1 MVLLTMIRCADSA
14 TPVPVPDQGSSPTD
28 SQPPTLPFNPPG
40 PPRTYSH
47 ILIYI
52 QKQPAKQHTSKMME
66 ELDAMQSDPVPTLED
81 RLANMD
87 FSEKM
92 LDLCFILDTTGSMGS
107 YITAATQNIELICD
121 EIINSE
127 RLASPE
133 CLRIGLIA
141 YRDHP
146 PQDMSYVTLKFGFTS
161 NPKAVKEN
169 LKTLWASGGGDGPE
183 AVTAAM
189 HEALTLDWRP
199 QASKMAVLITDAPP
213 HGIGEYGDGF
223 SRGDPSGHDPLQ
235 LARKMAQTGISLFV
249 VACEPAFS
257 GYSYSNDFFRAIASI
272 TSATMLPLTTA
283 NLLPHVI
290 VGSAFEQMD
299 MERLI
304 REVGHAVA
312 ERVAVGQE
320 SVDDIAKELHEKL
333 LLRNESTKQ
342 LIVEDIY
349 RDSPEARHNVEVWLN
364 AFDIQAARP
373 NLKRIIGSRFTEKYL
388 QSRYSA
394 ASTSASSS
402 ARIYPLPLPSRKKTG
417 TGSTRRRTSTS
428 SPSRQVIS
436 DFKVFAT
443 NTPKTFSDYSR
454 SSTSP
459 PSKPFHSSPL
469 KDRNSST
476 WAAGGLSSD
485 SEQDEDDL
493 QGDHPT
499 HLQSSQP
506 VDQLLAK
513 QSPSRPPTTETSA
526 PSQAVD
532 VKQDPISF
540 AQARRITTSAAWRI
554 IRT

>member
-1 MVLLTMIRCADSA
+1 
-14 TPVPVPDQGSSPTD
+14 
-28 SQPPTLPFNPPG
+28 
-40 PPRTYSH
+40 
-47 ILIYI
+47 
-52 QKQPAKQHTSKMME
+52 MME

-146 PQDMSYVTLKFGFTS
+146 PQDMSYVTLKFAFTS

-169 LKTLWASGGGDGPE
+169 LKALWASGGGDGPE

-349 RDSPEARHNVEVWLN
+349 RDSPEARHNVEVWSN
-364 AFDIQAARP
+364 AFDIQAAKP
-373 NLKRIIGSRFTEKYL
+373 NLKRIIGSRFTDKYL

-394 ASTSASSS
+394 ASTTASSS
-402 ARIYPLPLPSRKKTG
+402 AARIYPLPLPSRKKVG

-436 DFKVFAT
+436 DFKVFST
-443 NTPKTFSDYSR
+443 NTPKTFSDHSR

-469 KDRNSST
+469 KDRNSSS
-476 WAAGGLSSD
+476 WAGGGLSSD
-485 SEQDEDDL
+485 SEADDEDDHHHHLDQLNL
-493 QGDHPT
+493 QANKPADDLRSSKQQNPSHPPT
-499 HLQSSQP
+499 SNQSSN
-506 VDQLLAK
+506 
-513 QSPSRPPTTETSA
+513 PP
-526 PSQAVD
+526 PQAVD

>member
-1 MVLLTMIRCADSA
+1 
-14 TPVPVPDQGSSPTD
+14 
-28 SQPPTLPFNPPG
+28 
-40 PPRTYSH
+40 
-47 ILIYI
+47 
-52 QKQPAKQHTSKMME
+52 ME

-235 LARKMAQTGISLFV
+235 LARKMAQAGISLFV

-312 ERVAVGQE
+312 ERVVVGIQ

-364 AFDIQAARP
+364 AFDIQAAKP

-388 QSRYSA
+388 QSRYSSISSSS
-394 ASTSASSS
+394 STSTSTST
-402 ARIYPLPLPSRKKTG
+402 RIYPLPLPSRKKKTSPS
-417 TGSTRRRTSTS
+417 STMNRKQASTS
-428 SPSRQVIS
+428 SPSRQVVS
-436 DFKVFAT
+436 DFKVFSNT
-443 NTPKTFSDYSR
+443 TPKSFSDYSGK
-454 SSTSP
+454 SSSNSP
-459 PSKPFHSSPL
+459 PSIKPSFNSSPL
-469 KDRNSST
+469 KDVKSNAWTRGTSSED
-476 WAAGGLSSD
+476 D
-485 SEQDEDDL
+485 SEADDDDDQDDNDNDDEHSHH
-493 QGDHPT
+493 QDPCPP
-499 HLQSSQP
+499 SSSL
-506 VDQLLAK
+506 DQLHLG
-513 QSPSRPPTTETSA
+513 
-526 PSQAVD
+526 VD

>member
-1 MVLLTMIRCADSA
+1 ML
-14 TPVPVPDQGSSPTD
+14 Q
-28 SQPPTLPFNPPG
+28 
-40 PPRTYSH
+40 
-47 ILIYI
+47 
-52 QKQPAKQHTSKMME
+52 
-66 ELDAMQSDPVPTLED
+66 ELNAIQSDSIPALEHG
-81 RLANMD
+81 LAHMD
-87 FSEKM
+87 FSDKM

-127 RLASPE
+127 RLASPD

-169 LKTLWASGGGDGPE
+169 LKKLWASGGGDGPE

-189 HEALTLDWRP
+189 YDALSLDWRP

-223 SRGDPSGHDPLQ
+223 NKGDPSGHDPLQ
-235 LARKMAQTGISLFV
+235 LARKMAQVGISLFV

-312 ERVAVGQE
+312 ERVVVGQE
-320 SVDDIAKELHEKL
+320 SVDDIARELHEKL

-349 RDSPEARHNVEVWLN
+349 RDSPEAQHNVEVWLN
-364 AFDIQAARP
+364 AVDIQSARP

-388 QSRYSA
+388 QSRYSS
-394 ASTSASSS
+394 ASGASSS
-402 ARIYPLPLPSRKKTG
+402 TKLYPIPLPSKKKT
-417 TGSTRRRTSTS
+417 SSSSAARRRTSTC
-428 SPSRQVIS
+428 SPSRQVLS
-436 DFKVFAT
+436 DFKVFST
-443 NTPKTFSDYSR
+443 HTPKSFSEHGR
-454 SSTSP
+454 SSISP
-459 PSKPFHSSPL
+459 PSRPSNSSPL
-469 KDRNSST
+469 KGSRGSSNWDRCD
-476 WAAGGLSSD
+476 SD
-485 SEQDEDDL
+485 ADD
-493 QGDHPT
+493 D
-499 HLQSSQP
+499 QP
-506 VDQLLAK
+506 PDKL
-513 QSPSRPPTTETSA
+513 
-526 PSQAVD
+526 SQAPDQKSPPAANPTAGSSSHQGVD

-540 AQARRITTSAAWRI
+540 AQARRITTSAAWRA

>member
-1 MVLLTMIRCADSA
+1 
-14 TPVPVPDQGSSPTD
+14 
-28 SQPPTLPFNPPG
+28 
-40 PPRTYSH
+40 
-47 ILIYI
+47 
-52 QKQPAKQHTSKMME
+52 ME
-66 ELDAMQSDPVPTLED
+66 ELDAIDTDQIPILED
-81 RLANMD
+81 RLAHID

-161 NPKAVKEN
+161 NPKTVQQH
-169 LKTLWASGGGDGPE
+169 LKSLWASGGGDGPE

-189 HEALTLDWRP
+189 YDALTLDWRP
-199 QASKMAVLITDAPP
+199 QASRMAVLITDAPP

-223 SRGDPSGHDPLQ
+223 SKGDPSGHDPLQ
-235 LARKMAQTGISLFV
+235 LARTMAQNGISLFV

-257 GYSYSNDFFRAIASI
+257 GYTYSNDFFRAIASI

-312 ERVAVGQE
+312 ERVVGGQE
-320 SVDDIAKELHEKL
+320 SVDDVARELHEKL

-342 LIVEDIY
+342 LVVEDIY
-349 RDSPEARHNVEVWLN
+349 RDSPEAQHNVSVWLN
-364 AFDIQAARP
+364 APDIQSARP
-373 NLKRIIGSRFTEKYL
+373 NLKRITSSRFTDKYL
-388 QSRYSA
+388 QSRYSSA
-394 ASTSASSS
+394 YASSS
-402 ARIYPLPLPSRKKTG
+402 SSAKIYPIPLPSRKKPE
-417 TGSTRRRTSTS
+417 SSARRCTSTS

-436 DFKVFAT
+436 DFKVFST
-443 NTPKTFSDYSR
+443 TTPKSFSDYG
-454 SSTSP
+454 SSVSP
-459 PSKPFHSSPL
+459 PSKTFNSSPL
-469 KDRNSST
+469 KDRNRSS
-476 WAAGGLSSD
+476 WKSSSSD
-485 SEQDEDDL
+485 SETDDDNHNL
-493 QGDHPT
+493 ANDKSFDVAQA
-499 HLQSSQP
+499 SST
-506 VDQLLAK
+506 
-513 QSPSRPPTTETSA
+513 SITSA
-526 PSQAVD
+526 TSIPSPDPPQQGID
-532 VKQDPISF
+532 VKQDSISF
-540 AQARRITTSAAWRI
+540 DQARRITTSAAWRT

>member
-1 MVLLTMIRCADSA
+1 M
-14 TPVPVPDQGSSPTD
+14 Q
-28 SQPPTLPFNPPG
+28 
-40 PPRTYSH
+40 
-47 ILIYI
+47 
-52 QKQPAKQHTSKMME
+52 
-66 ELDAMQSDPVPTLED
+66 ELDAIQSDSIHDLED
-81 RLANMD
+81 GLASMD

-146 PQDMSYVTLKFGFTS
+146 PQDMSYVTLKFEFTS
-161 NPKAVKEN
+161 DVKVVKQN
-169 LKTLWASGGGDGPE
+169 LNGLWASGGGDGPE

-189 HEALTLDWRP
+189 HDALTLDWRP
-199 QASKMAVLITDAPP
+199 QASRMAVLITDAPP

-223 SRGDPSGHDPLQ
+223 SRGDPSGHDPLH
-235 LARKMAQTGISLFV
+235 LARKMAQNGISLFV

-312 ERVAVGQE
+312 ERVVSGQE
-320 SVDDIAKELHEKL
+320 SVDDVAKELHEKL

-364 AFDIQAARP
+364 AVDIQSARP
-373 NLKRIIGSRFTEKYL
+373 NLKRITGSRFTDKYL
-388 QSRYSA
+388 SSRYSA
-394 ASTSASSS
+394 SSASSS
-402 ARIYPLPLPSRKKTG
+402 ATARIYPIPLPSRKKT
-417 TGSTRRRTSTS
+417 SSAPTRRRTSTA
-428 SPSRQVIS
+428 SPSRQIIS
-436 DFKVFAT
+436 DFKAFST
-443 NTPKTFSDYSR
+443 HSPKSFSDHGR

-459 PSKPFHSSPL
+459 PSKPFSTSPL
-469 KDRNSST
+469 KNRYRLNQANS
-476 WAAGGLSSD
+476 SSD
-485 SEQDEDDL
+485 SEAEEEDQSDRFDRDAPIRTSNPTSTSPKPSSGASP
-493 QGDHPT
+493 QG
-499 HLQSSQP
+499 
-506 VDQLLAK
+506 
-513 QSPSRPPTTETSA
+513 
-526 PSQAVD
+526 VD

-540 AQARRITTSAAWRI
+540 AQARRITTSAAWRT

>member
-1 MVLLTMIRCADSA
+1 
-14 TPVPVPDQGSSPTD
+14 
-28 SQPPTLPFNPPG
+28 
-40 PPRTYSH
+40 
-47 ILIYI
+47 
-52 QKQPAKQHTSKMME
+52 MME
-66 ELDAMQSDPVPTLED
+66 ELDAMQADPIPTLED

-127 RLASPE
+127 RLASPD

-161 NPKAVKEN
+161 SPKEVKES
-169 LKTLWASGGGDGPE
+169 LKSLWASGGGDGPE

-235 LARKMAQTGISLFV
+235 LARKMAQAGISMFV

-364 AFDIQAARP
+364 AFDIQAAKP
-373 NLKRIIGSRFTEKYL
+373 NLRRIIGSRFTEKYL

-394 ASTSASSS
+394 ASASSSSS
-402 ARIYPLPLPSRKKTG
+402 ARIYPLPLPSRKKASGTSTG
-417 TGSTRRRTSTS
+417 GRRRTSTS

-436 DFKVFAT
+436 DFKVFST
-443 NTPKTFSDYSR
+443 NTPRTFSEHSR
-454 SSTSP
+454 ASTSP

-469 KDRNSST
+469 KDRHHSSG
-476 WAAGGLSSD
+476 WAGGSGLSSD
-485 SEQDEDDL
+485 SDEDDE
-493 QGDHPT
+493 QQQEQQQQQ
-499 HLQSSQP
+499 QSHRAELSH
-506 VDQLLAK
+506 DEKRAAEA
-513 QSPSRPPTTETSA
+513 QSPTCA
-526 PSQAVD
+526 PNAFSKAAQAVD

>member
-1 MVLLTMIRCADSA
+1 
-14 TPVPVPDQGSSPTD
+14 
-28 SQPPTLPFNPPG
+28 
-40 PPRTYSH
+40 
-47 ILIYI
+47 
-52 QKQPAKQHTSKMME
+52 MME

-235 LARKMAQTGISLFV
+235 LARKMAQAGISLYNFSDDV
-249 VACEPAFS
+249 TLNDCEF
-257 GYSYSNDFFRAIASI
+257 I
-272 TSATMLPLTTA
+272 TTCDCW
-283 NLLPHVI
+283 
-290 VGSAFEQMD
+290 VGFEQMD

-312 ERVAVGQE
+312 ERVVVGIQ

-364 AFDIQAARP
+364 AFDIQAAKP

-388 QSRYSA
+388 QSRYSSISSSS
-394 ASTSASSS
+394 STSTSTST
-402 ARIYPLPLPSRKKTG
+402 RIYPLPLPSRKKKTSPS
-417 TGSTRRRTSTS
+417 STMNRKQASTS
-428 SPSRQVIS
+428 SPSRQVVS
-436 DFKVFAT
+436 DFKVFSNT
-443 NTPKTFSDYSR
+443 TPKSFSDYSGK
-454 SSTSP
+454 SSSNSP
-459 PSKPFHSSPL
+459 PSIKPSFNSSPL
-469 KDRNSST
+469 KDVKSNAWTRGTSSED
-476 WAAGGLSSD
+476 D
-485 SEQDEDDL
+485 SEADDDDDQDDNDNDDEHSHH
-493 QGDHPT
+493 QDPCPP
-499 HLQSSQP
+499 SSSL
-506 VDQLLAK
+506 DQLHLG
-513 QSPSRPPTTETSA
+513 
-526 PSQAVD
+526 VD

>member
-1 MVLLTMIRCADSA
+1 
-14 TPVPVPDQGSSPTD
+14 
-28 SQPPTLPFNPPG
+28 
-40 PPRTYSH
+40 
-47 ILIYI
+47 
-52 QKQPAKQHTSKMME
+52 ME
-66 ELDAMQSDPVPTLED
+66 ELDAMASNSIPTLED

-146 PQDMSYVTLKFGFTS
+146 PQDMSYITLKFDFTS
-161 NPKAVKEN
+161 NPKIVQEH
-169 LKTLWASGGGDGPE
+169 LKSLWASGGGDGPE

-199 QASKMAVLITDAPP
+199 QASRMAVLITDAPP

-223 SRGDPSGHDPLQ
+223 SKGDPSGHDPLQ
-235 LARKMAQTGISLFV
+235 LARTMAQNGISLFV

-257 GYSYSNDFFRAIASI
+257 GYMYSNDFFRAITNI
-272 TSATMLPLTTA
+272 TSAMMLPLTTA

-299 MERLI
+299 MERLV

-312 ERVAVGQE
+312 ERVVGGQE
-320 SVDDIAKELHEKL
+320 SVDDVARELHEKL

-342 LIVEDIY
+342 LVVEDIY
-349 RDSPEARHNVEVWLN
+349 RDTPEARHNVEVWLS
-364 AFDIQAARP
+364 APDIQTAKP
-373 NLKRIIGSRFTEKYL
+373 LLKKIIGSRFTDKYL
-388 QSRYSA
+388 QSRYTA
-394 ASTSASSS
+394 AFSSTSSSS
-402 ARIYPLPLPSRKKTG
+402 TRVYPIPLPSRKK
-417 TGSTRRRTSTS
+417 STHTPLKNSIRRTSTSTTTS

-436 DFKVFAT
+436 DFKVFSSS
-443 NTPKTFSDYSR
+443 TPTSFSDGKP
-454 SSTSP
+454 SP
-459 PSKPFHSSPL
+459 PRFGSGGGTGKSVERFGGSPL
-469 KDRNSST
+469 RDNRWNSGQGS
-476 WAAGGLSSD
+476 
-485 SEQDEDDL
+485 DEDDEEIEEREEEDGHEDL
-493 QGDHPT
+493 ESNETKNHNHSETQQQQQQQQQQQGI
-499 HLQSSQP
+499 
-506 VDQLLAK
+506 
-513 QSPSRPPTTETSA
+513 
-526 PSQAVD
+526 D
-532 VKQDPISF
+532 VRQGSISF
-540 AQARRITTSAAWRI
+540 DQARRITTSAAWRT

>member
-1 MVLLTMIRCADSA
+1 
-14 TPVPVPDQGSSPTD
+14 
-28 SQPPTLPFNPPG
+28 
-40 PPRTYSH
+40 
-47 ILIYI
+47 
-52 QKQPAKQHTSKMME
+52 ME
-66 ELDAMQSDPVPTLED
+66 ELDAMQADPIPTLED

-127 RLASPE
+127 RLASPD

-161 NPKAVKEN
+161 SPKAVKES
-169 LKTLWASGGGDGPE
+169 LKSLWASGGGDGPE

-235 LARKMAQTGISLFV
+235 LARKMAQAGISLFV

-364 AFDIQAARP
+364 AFDIQAAKP
-373 NLKRIIGSRFTEKYL
+373 NLKRVISFFSSHELKSPSLIVNLLFFRLLDLDSQKSISSRVIQPL
-388 QSRYSA
+388 QHPRH
-394 ASTSASSS
+394 
-402 ARIYPLPLPSRKKTG
+402 
-417 TGSTRRRTSTS
+417 RRRGCI
-428 SPSRQVIS
+428 R
-436 DFKVFAT
+436 FR
-443 NTPKTFSDYSR
+443 YR
-454 SSTSP
+454 
-459 PSKPFHSSPL
+459 
-469 KDRNSST
+469 RGRRR
-476 WAAGGLSSD
+476 AGHQREG
-485 SEQDEDDL
+485 ED
-493 QGDHPT
+493 GH
-499 HLQSSQP
+499 
-506 VDQLLAK
+506 
-513 QSPSRPPTTETSA
+513 
-526 PSQAVD
+526 
-532 VKQDPISF
+532 
-540 AQARRITTSAAWRI
+540 RRR
-554 IRT
+554 RHRGK

>member
-1 MVLLTMIRCADSA
+1 
-14 TPVPVPDQGSSPTD
+14 
-28 SQPPTLPFNPPG
+28 
-40 PPRTYSH
+40 
-47 ILIYI
+47 
-52 QKQPAKQHTSKMME
+52 MME
-66 ELDAMQSDPVPTLED
+66 ELDAMQSEPVHSLED

-87 FSEKM
+87 FSDKM

-235 LARKMAQTGISLFV
+235 LARKMAQAGISLFV

-364 AFDIQAARP
+364 AFDIQAAKP
-373 NLKRIIGSRFTEKYL
+373 NLKRIIGSRFTDKYL

-394 ASTSASSS
+394 ASASSSSS
-402 ARIYPLPLPSRKKTG
+402 ARIYPLPLPSRKKASGRTSG
-417 TGSTRRRTSTS
+417 RRRTSTC

-436 DFKVFAT
+436 DFKVFST
-443 NTPKTFSDYSR
+443 NTPKTFSDHNR
-454 SSTSP
+454 ASTSP

-469 KDRNSST
+469 KERHTSS
-476 WAAGGLSSD
+476 WAGSGLSSD
-485 SEQDEDDL
+485 SEADDDDHQQQQQQNDGTNQSHEDESEPKSDMAT
-493 QGDHPT
+493 GPSHP
-499 HLQSSQP
+499 
-506 VDQLLAK
+506 
-513 QSPSRPPTTETSA
+513 PSNA
-526 PSQAVD
+526 SQAVD

>member
-1 MVLLTMIRCADSA
+1 M
-14 TPVPVPDQGSSPTD
+14 D
-28 SQPPTLPFNPPG
+28 SQRPRYFVRLSRIPDPPASNAALQPTRPTSDIF
-40 PPRTYSH
+40 TYSH
-47 ILIYI
+47 IHPEATSQATHI
-52 QKQPAKQHTSKMME
+52 QDDGRTRCHAIRPRANAGGQTGQHG
-66 ELDAMQSDPVPTLED
+66 LQ
-81 RLANMD
+81 R
-87 FSEKM
+87 KM

-141 YRDHP
+141 YR
-146 PQDMSYVTLKFGFTS
+146 SYVTLKFGFTS

-199 QASKMAVLITDAPP
+199 QASKMAVLITDAPLT
-213 HGIGEYGDGF
+213 
-223 SRGDPSGHDPLQ
+223 GDPSGHDPLQ

-320 SVDDIAKELHEKL
+320 SVDDIAKELHE
-333 LLRNESTKQ
+333 NSCFGTKTF
-342 LIVEDIY
+342 ISPIY
-349 RDSPEARHNVEVWLN
+349 LFHSSKRDSPEARHNVEVWLN

-373 NLKRIIGSRFTEKYL
+373 NLKRVTKFFSPKCCTFTDHASNDITLDHWLSIYGKYL